1 MLVGVSR
8 KLCACL
14 WALKSPLADS
24 RFYITSVVKTLIHVI
39 NCRRLSQHPRGGLIR
54 QNRPIDPNPQLFV
67 WRHIYRAGISQ
78 KFPSCSMFDPMYMG
92 SEVSIEKG
100 PKLLRKSWK
109 NGKSWISSQK
119 KLHLISYFTIATY
132 PIDYNRILKHFGW
145 IKSLAC
151 FFWGVKTAK
160 NGVFG
165 LFQV

>member
-1 MLVGVSR
+1 MSHSFEYYFIIG
-8 KLCACL
+8 
-14 WALKSPLADS
+14 
-24 RFYITSVVKTLIHVI
+24 
-39 NCRRLSQHPRGGLIR
+39 GGLIW
-54 QNRPIDPNPQLFV
+54 QNWPIDTNPELFV

-151 FFWGVKTAK
+151 FFEGSKRRKMGFLGYFRSKGNTLNLWFSQNALKCDYSLWDG
-160 NGVFG
+160 
-165 LFQV
+165 